1 MTQTAEG
8 PPTRQREGDDPLET
22 FSLSSDDFQGSK
34 PTECAAQG
42 ELGRVRLR
50 YLARRL
56 HALGPAPLAHF
67 LNELA
72 PRVFLERC
80 AKIGTVRFVL
90 DGGRAP

>member
-1 MTQTAEG
+1 MTQTAER
-8 PPTRQREGDDPLET
+8 PPTRQREGDPLET
-22 FSLSSDDFQGSK
+22 FSLGSDNFQGSK
-34 PTECAAQG
+34 PTECAVQG
-42 ELGRVRLR
+42 ELERVRLR

-72 PRVFLERC
+72 HGADLRASLEEYARP
-80 AKIGTVRFVL
+80 FVL